1 MQRLLIGLCFSIC
14 LLAVGDAA
22 FAGAV
27 ASGNH
32 QRIGLLSCTIVPHS
46 GLNLLI
52 HSTKQ
57 VRCAFSPA
65 TRGTV
70 EHYKGETGVGF
81 GLDVSLNHHAKI
93 NYAVLA
99 RQFAPETRQL
109 AGKFEG
115 AGGGITL
122 GLSVG
127 NNASIQN
134 RDGSIILQ
142 PVNVRGSGIGAAAG
156 FTYLYLQSDP
166 R

>member
-1 MQRLLIGLCFSIC
+1 MQRLFTGFCLSIF
-14 LLAVGDAA
+14 LLTA
-22 FAGAV
+22 AGAG
-27 ASGNH
+27 ASENH
-32 QRIGLLSCTIVPHS
+32 QSIGLLSCTIVPHS

-57 VRCAFSPA
+57 VRCTFTPSTGGP
-65 TRGTV
+65 V
-70 EHYKGETGVGF
+70 EYYRGETGVGF

-93 NYAVLA
+93 NYAVLSNHNMSA
-99 RQFAPETRQL
+99 GHQL
-109 AGKFEG
+109 SGKFEG

-122 GLSVG
+122 GLTVG

-142 PVNVRGSGIGAAAG
+142 PVKVHGSGIDAKAG
-156 FTYLYLQSDP
+156 FTYLYLQPDP